1 MPVPVLAALIIA
13 ICCATGHC
21 TEPAKALQVTAFDLP
36 DLTGKSH
43 TIEDWKTAK
52 LVVVVQL
59 GTECPVANSYLPGL
73 NRSLEMWKKQ
83 GIVLIGVHS
92 DPTVTLEDA
101 RVHAREMQIGFPVLM
116 DPRQVL
122 ARQTGATT
130 ISEATLLSSDGTVC
144 YRGRINDRYSTTGK
158 RKEMAQVHDLQN
170 AITTVLAG
178 QPVTP
183 PTTKAFGCPL
193 PKLTADKPR

>member
-1 MPVPVLAALIIA
+1 MIA
-13 ICCATGHC
+13 ICCATGRC
-21 TEPAKALQVTAFDLP
+21 AEPAKPLQVTAFDLP
-36 DLTGKSH
+36 DLTGKPH
-43 TIEDWKTAK
+43 TPEDWKTAK

-59 GTECPVANSYLPGL
+59 GTECPVANGYLPGL
-73 NRSLEMWKKQ
+73 SRSYEMWKKQ

-92 DPTVTLEDA
+92 DPSVTLEDA
-101 RVHAREMQIGFPVLM
+101 RLHAREMQIGFPVLM

-130 ISEATLLSSDGTVC
+130 ISEATLLSADGTVC

-158 RKEMAQVHDLQN
+158 RKEMALVHDLQN
-170 AITTVLAG
+170 AITATLAG
-178 QPVTP
+178 QPVSP